1 MKGYIIDKNGKWADN
16 TASVPMQRKERM
28 ETSKAYDKVIG
39 YIKGEIISGGLV
51 QGQKL
56 PPERELAQILGVGRN
71 SVREALRALGV
82 IGVIDS
88 TQGAG
93 NFVAG
98 RFDRN
103 LVEWMT
109 MMYLLRQTDYRQISE
124 LRSGLELQAG
134 SLAVARISDPAVD
147 ELARIVD
154 ELGRCHDEGRSA
166 ALDKQLHYRIAQASQ
181 NQLIME
187 ILQALSH
194 VMDAFIQDLRREIL
208 QALAYRDRLQAVH
221 QNMVTALK
229 KRDAAGLEAAY
240 REHFGLISA
249 ALDTAGAFQK

>member
-1 MKGYIIDKNGKWADN
+1 
-16 TASVPMQRKERM
+16 M
-28 ETSKAYDKVIG
+28 EAQKAYEKVIG
-39 YIKGEIISGGLV
+39 YIKGEIVSGGLV

-56 PPERELAQILGVGRN
+56 PPERELAEKLGVGRN
-71 SVREALRALGV
+71 SVREALRTLGV

-109 MMYLLRQTDYRQISE
+109 MMHLLRQTDYRQISE
-124 LRSGLELQAG
+124 LRLGLELQAG
-134 SLAVARISDPAVD
+134 SLAIARIPEQAVE
-147 ELARIVD
+147 ELGGIVF

-166 ALDKQLHYRIAQASQ
+166 ALDKQLHYRIAQASG

-208 QALAYRDRLQAVH
+208 QAPAYRDRLQAVH
-221 QNMVTALK
+221 EDLVTALK
-229 KRDAAGLEAAY
+229 KRDARQLEAAY

-249 ALDTAGAFQK
+249 ALDAAQANQK